1 MRSCS
6 VIKLKTAI
14 NSVGLVKTSSLLNV
28 SYQVIQRWLHK
39 GMLPRTEFTGETNYS
54 ELIEKATGGSVT
66 AKELLEESLQ
76 AYKKKAKK

>member
-1 MRSCS
+1 
-6 VIKLKTAI
+6 
-14 NSVGLVKTSSLLNV
+14 
-28 SYQVIQRWLHK
+28 
-39 GMLPRTEFTGETNYS
+39 MLPRTEFTGETNYS